1 MAEEED
7 DSLDALEYEL
17 NQMGL
22 SVEDLQPP
30 EDGQYDRRAMARV
43 ESARIMSRRFIE
55 RDRVKDR
62 ISAQTKVGHFKWVNT
77 CFAVTH
83 EVRSLK
89 NKRADA
95 MFLYDSTAV
104 YRLVEGPCAVRCCAR
119 MFLLAELGV

>member
-30 EDGQYDRRAMARV
+30 EDGQFDRRAMARV

-55 RDRVKDR
+55 RDKVKSR
-62 ISAQTKVGHFKWVNT
+62 ISAQTKVRH
-77 CFAVTH
+77 
-83 EVRSLK
+83 
-89 NKRADA
+89 
-95 MFLYDSTAV
+95 STAFYGV
-104 YRLVEGPCAVRCCAR
+104 CQRMVCLRFSKSQRL
-119 MFLLAELGV
+119 L

>member
-30 EDGQYDRRAMARV
+30 EDGQFDRRAMARV

-62 ISAQTKVGHFKWVNT
+62 ISAQTKVRHREWAYQCLQGT
-77 CFAVTH
+77 LTH
-83 EVRSLK
+83 KVR
-89 NKRADA
+89 
-95 MFLYDSTAV
+95 
-104 YRLVEGPCAVRCCAR
+104 
-119 MFLLAELGV
+119 

>member
-30 EDGQYDRRAMARV
+30 EDGQFDRRAMARV

-55 RDRVKDR
+55 RDKVKSR
-62 ISAQTKVGHFKWVNT
+62 MSAQTKVRHFYWIVSGIT
-77 CFAVTH
+77 AYTEYHSSF
-83 EVRSLK
+83 
-89 NKRADA
+89 
-95 MFLYDSTAV
+95 STGP
-104 YRLVEGPCAVRCCAR
+104 REGERTIRYCYCSIWY
-119 MFLLAELGV
+119 F